1 MTGSPESAAMTD
13 LVLTPELRIALARQ
27 PGRPL
32 RLVDPETNAT
42 YLVVAEKDLG
52 RLAANPSESSG
63 PVPGTTADA
72 GGPPDLVN
80 QPFPAVGT
88 PEWGLMNQRRAEL
101 IRKKVRGE
109 LTEAERRQYEWLQRK
124 SLEALDAAH
133 PRPAAGDSVG

>member
-1 MTGSPESAAMTD
+1 MND

-52 RLAANPSESSG
+52 RLTANASEKSG
-63 PVPGTTADA
+63 PSPVANSDADGSA
-72 GGPPDLVN
+72 EHAPES
-80 QPFPAVGT
+80 FPAVGT
-88 PEWGLMNQRRAEL
+88 PEWGQMNQRRAEL

-124 SLEALDAAH
+124 SLEALDAVH
-133 PRPAAGDSVG
+133 PRTTSGDSVG

>member
-1 MTGSPESAAMTD
+1 MTD

-27 PGRPL
+27 PGQPL

-52 RLAANPSESSG
+52 RLAASATPNVDG
-63 PVPGTTADA
+63 R
-72 GGPPDLVN
+72 PD
-80 QPFPAVGT
+80 QTDMPFPAVGT
-88 PEWGLMNQRRAEL
+88 PEWGRMNQRRAEL

-109 LTEAERRQYEWLQRK
+109 LTEAERREYEWLQRR

-133 PRPAAGDSVG
+133 PRTPAGDPAG

>member
-1 MTGSPESAAMTD
+1 MAGSPEPATMTD

-52 RLAANPSESSG
+52 RLAANPLELSG
-63 PVPGTTADA
+63 PVAATTADA
-72 GGPPDLVN
+72 DGPPDLLD

-88 PEWGLMNQRRAEL
+88 PEWGRMNQRRAEL
-101 IRKKVRGE
+101 IRKKVR
-109 LTEAERRQYEWLQRK
+109 
-124 SLEALDAAH
+124 
-133 PRPAAGDSVG
+133 